1 MRIALLLCALV
12 GCTYKPGSFASS
24 DTAFR
29 GRRVSVGCLDIAIER
44 RSDLTVGP
52 VLEYQF
58 ANRCDHLTTIDLGA
72 VTVIGR
78 SVEGAE
84 VRLRPYDPRA
94 EIHPVALDARK
105 IGGETLAYWAGRAM
119 PQVCV
124 DVASL
129 ARDGVPQWLCF
140 ATQPTTT
147 TTTTTTAAGTAGAG
161 AADGSARSDGTV
173 AGRAP

>member
-24 DTAFR
+24 GSAFR
-29 GRRVSVGCLDIAIER
+29 GQRVSAGCLDIAVER
-44 RSDLTVGP
+44 RGDLAIGP
-52 VLEYQF
+52 VLDYQF
-58 ANRCDHLTTIDLGA
+58 ANRCDHLTTVDLGA

-78 SVEGAE
+78 SAEGAE
-84 VRLRPYDPRA
+84 VRLRPYDPRS

-105 IGGETLAYWAGRAM
+105 VGGESLAYWAGRAM

-140 ATQPTTT
+140 GTAPPTTGP
-147 TTTTTTAAGTAGAG
+147 AAGG
-161 AADGSARSDGTV
+161 AATTDGSV